1 MSPTSD
7 GSVSLVS
14 SSVFSE
20 VFTADEV
27 YRVRDKESGDNTI
40 IGEQNF
46 IVVFL
51 NMSLRSACFTDTLC
65 SGKKQNF
72 QSWECSPHIPH
83 YQHFGISWSQ
93 IKGILLYLWYNKQK
107 CKQTEVAVTPLNIP
121 HNTFHSMIHFCK
133 LWH

>member
-72 QSWECSPHIPH
+72 QS
-83 YQHFGISWSQ
+83 
-93 IKGILLYLWYNKQK
+93 
-107 CKQTEVAVTPLNIP
+107 
-121 HNTFHSMIHFCK
+121 
-133 LWH
+133 